1 MGLLDKIKSL
11 VGADDIDE
19 EEFDE
24 RIVNRKERSSNRD
37 NNINSSGVSENTDN
51 GRVVNIR
58 AQAKVKVV
66 ILKPER
72 FQDASSVVDNLKD
85 NKTVVLN
92 LESTNKDA
100 SRRIIDFSSGAAYA
114 NNGQIKCIA
123 NRTFIITPYNVDVV
137 GEDVIDELEN
147 NGVFF
152 K

>member
-1 MGLLDKIKSL
+1 MSLFDKLKSM
-11 VGADDIDE
+11 VGAADDYEEDFE
-19 EEFDE
+19 EEVITKNEDAT
-24 RIVNRKERSSNRD
+24 SN
-37 NNINSSGVSENTDN
+37 N
-51 GRVVNIR
+51 GRVVNIK
-58 AQAKVKVV
+58 AQARVRVV
-66 ILKPER
+66 IVKPER
-72 FQDASSVVDNLKD
+72 FQDASSVVDYLKD

-92 LESTNKDA
+92 LESTAKEA
-100 SRRIIDFSSGAAYA
+100 SRRIIDFTSGAAYA

>member
-1 MGLLDKIKSL
+1 MGFLDKIKNM
-11 VGADDIDE
+11 VGASEDFEEDFE
-19 EEFDE
+19 EEVIPKSEDT
-24 RIVNRKERSSNRD
+24 SN
-37 NNINSSGVSENTDN
+37 NN
-51 GRVVNIR
+51 GRVVNIK
-58 AQAKVKVV
+58 AQARVRVV
-66 ILKPER
+66 IVKPER
-72 FQDASSVVDNLKD
+72 FQDSSSIVDYLKD

-92 LESTNKDA
+92 LESTDKEA

>member
-1 MGLLDKIKSL
+1 MRLLDKIRSM
-11 VGADDIDE
+11 VGATDDYE
-19 EEFDE
+19 EEFNE
-24 RIVNRKERSSNRD
+24 EMINKNEETTSGNGKVM
-37 NNINSSGVSENTDN
+37 NIKAQARV
-51 GRVVNIR
+51 RVVI
-58 AQAKVKVV
+58 V
-66 ILKPER
+66 KPER
-72 FQDASSVVDNLKD
+72 FQDSSSIVDYLKD

-92 LESTNKDA
+92 LESTDREA

>member
-1 MGLLDKIKSL
+1 MKFLDKIKNMI
-11 VGADDIDE
+11 GADDYDEDLEEDLINKE
-19 EEFDE
+19 EENE
-24 RIVNRKERSSNRD
+24 K
-37 NNINSSGVSENTDN
+37 SSGH
-51 GRVVNIR
+51 VVNIK
-58 AQAKVKVV
+58 AQARVRVV
-66 ILKPER
+66 IVRPDR
-72 FQDASSVVDNLKD
+72 FQDSSSIVDNLKN

-92 LESTNKDA
+92 LESTDKET

>member
-1 MGLLDKIKSL
+1 MGLLDKIRSM
-11 VGADDIDE
+11 VGATDDYE
-19 EEFDE
+19 EDFNEEVITNKNED
-24 RIVNRKERSSNRD
+24 KTP
-37 NNINSSGVSENTDN
+37 GN
-51 GRVVNIR
+51 GRVMNIK
-58 AQAKVKVV
+58 AQARVRVV
-66 ILKPER
+66 IVKPER
-72 FQDASSVVDNLKD
+72 FQDSSSIVDYLKD

-92 LESTNKDA
+92 LESTDKEA

-123 NRTFIITPYNVDVV
+123 NRTFIITPYNVDVI